1 MKKSIFAC
9 LLIAL
14 LFVLTSFATAG
25 DIKMDIAGHT
35 YDVTLSGID
44 YEIHFTQGPFGPGPC
59 GKAELKANGVVLAT
73 YDFYAQ
79 GDLVIITNLGNF
91 YYRDWEL
98 IWIQG
103 QLLVLA
109 GD

>member
-1 MKKSIFAC
+1 MRKSLFAC

-14 LFVLTSFATAG
+14 LFVLTSLATAG
-25 DIKMDIAGHT
+25 DIKTDIAGHT
-35 YDVTLSGID
+35 YDVTLSGTD
-44 YEIHFTQGPFGPGPC
+44 YEILFTQGPFGPGPC

-73 YDFYAQ
+73 YDFYTN

>member
-1 MKKSIFAC
+1 MRKSIFAS

-14 LFVLTSFATAG
+14 MFVLTSFAMAG
-25 DIKMDIAGHT
+25 DIETDIAGHT
-35 YDVTLSGID
+35 YDVTLSGTV
-44 YEIHFTQGPFGPGPC
+44 YEIHFMQGPFGPGPC
-59 GKAELKANGVVLAT
+59 GKAELKANGAVLAT
-73 YDFYAQ
+73 YDFYTQ

-103 QLLVLA
+103 QLLALA

>member
-1 MKKSIFAC
+1 M
-9 LLIAL
+9 LIAL
-14 LFVLTSFATAG
+14 LLVLTSFAMAG
-25 DIKMDIAGHT
+25 DIKTDIAGHT
-35 YDVTLSGID
+35 YDVTLSGIG

-103 QLLVLA
+103 QLLALA

>member
-25 DIKMDIAGHT
+25 DIKTDISGHT
-35 YDVTLSGID
+35 YDVTLSGTV

-59 GKAELKANGVVLAT
+59 GKAELTAAGSVLAT
-73 YDFYAQ
+73 YDFYTQ